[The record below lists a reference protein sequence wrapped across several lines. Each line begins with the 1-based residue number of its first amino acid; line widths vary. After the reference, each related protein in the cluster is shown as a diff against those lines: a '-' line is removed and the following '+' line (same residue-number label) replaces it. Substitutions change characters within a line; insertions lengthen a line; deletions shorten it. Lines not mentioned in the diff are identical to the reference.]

1 MLRYFTKRQRVG
13 ILILFFLVFLM
24 QILLIFASNNDFIS
38 HQFDENTLADLEQEY
53 DSLQKNHLKKKRPK
67 RFPFNPNFISTYE
80 GYELGMSLKE
90 IELLHNFR
98 ASQNWINSAQDF
110 QRVTGVSDTL
120 LAAISPYFKFPKW
133 VTQSQKQKGNTPKKQ
148 SKLDLNLATSEQLQK
163 VYGIGPKLSERI
175 IRYREK
181 FNGGF
186 ADMVELKAVYGLSQE
201 IIENITK
208 TFKIEHPRPIQRVNL
223 NTAGLED
230 FVKIPFIDYELAYA
244 IIDMRVLKERFN
256 SIKELTKLKDFPV
269 EKLDIIS
276 LYLYIN

>member
-1 MLRYFTKRQRVG
+1 
-13 ILILFFLVFLM
+13 M
-24 QILLIFASNNDFIS
+24 QIIMIFASNNKFIA
-38 HQFDENTLADLEQEY
+38 HQLDKNTLTNLEQEY
-53 DSLQKNHLKKKRPK
+53 DSLQQNHIKKEGPK
-67 RFPFNPNFISTYE
+67 RFPFNPNFISSYK

-90 IELLHNFR
+90 IELFHNFR
-98 ASQNWINSAQDF
+98 ASKNWINSAQDF
-110 QRVTGVSDTL
+110 QRVTGVSDSL
-120 LAAISPYFKFPKW
+120 LAAVSPYFKFPKW
-133 VTQSQKQKGNTPKKQ
+133 VTQSQKQIKSKPQKQ

-201 IIENITK
+201 VIENIRK
-208 TFKIEHPRPIQRVNL
+208 IFKIEHPRPIQRINL
-223 NTAGLED
+223 NTAGQED
-230 FVKIPFIDYELAYA
+230 FVKIPSIDYELAYN
-244 IIDMRVLKERFN
+244 IVEMRTLKEAYN

-276 LYLYIN
+276 LYLCIN